1 MMVFPAV
8 LFVCPYPWFSNLPMT
23 IWSYPRDIDESSVWH
38 SLWSHRI
45 SAIWTLRRCMG
56 AKIGAKLLITNY
68 RPCIR
73 RLHSAQQKYIFFCG
87 NNGWITLTQID
98 FDYHD
103 ALSYMKIEN
112 QFVEQKNHNLTF
124 IGCRFYPDRFW
135 LSLEKLNVAF
145 EQEQSHVDASC
156 PAWVN
161 TLFMACT
168 CPLSPSNY
176 PLHACTL

>member
-1 MMVFPAV
+1 MIMTIFVTIMIPSSSSTSSLSPSSLKSPWQKTLTHNYLVSSKLQTANFLIKNMMVVFPAV
-8 LFVCPYPWFSNLPMT
+8 LFVCPYLWFTNLPMT

-56 AKIGAKLLITNY
+56 AKIGAKLLIANY

-98 FDYHD
+98 FDYHN
-103 ALSYMKIEN
+103 ALLSYMKNWKSICW
-112 QFVEQKNHNLTF
+112 T
-124 IGCRFYPDRFW
+124 
-135 LSLEKLNVAF
+135 EK
-145 EQEQSHVDASC
+145 S
-156 PAWVN
+156 
-161 TLFMACT
+161 
-168 CPLSPSNY
+168 
-176 PLHACTL
+176 